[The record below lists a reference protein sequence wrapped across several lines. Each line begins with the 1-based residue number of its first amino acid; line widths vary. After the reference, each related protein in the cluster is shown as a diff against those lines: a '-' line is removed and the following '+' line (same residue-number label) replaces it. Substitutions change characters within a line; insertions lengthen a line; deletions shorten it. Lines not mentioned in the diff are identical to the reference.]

1 MNPRVHY
8 PMPPEFEIPPI
19 LLVDFPI
26 ESTEIP
32 KRKTV
37 DRTALLA
44 LEGLDADQVTQ
55 RLRADLRSHG
65 NELATLLAESIVAE
79 RVVIGKEQV
88 WVECV
93 LHEPGGRG
101 GTTTLLLTPPT
112 SRALIAPIVEDGDDR
127 GLFRTLSGLTEGYP
141 PLGGG
146 FQDMRRPAR
155 RFTLSSK
162 EHFPPDARPGELIFT
177 AANPDLIIRQ
187 DDGKYVWWTNAC
199 SRLVLIA
206 NDVDGFTRYVVNHFR
221 NSWRAPDGMR
231 VLWPLDGY
239 GPPKE

>member
-19 LLVDFPI
+19 LLVDFPVQSA
-26 ESTEIP
+26 ELEELKP
-32 KRKTV
+32 QERP
-37 DRTALLA
+37 AFQA
-44 LEGLDADQVTQ
+44 LEGLNADQVTQ

-65 NELATLLAESIVAE
+65 NELATLLSESVVAE
-79 RVVIGKEQV
+79 RVVIGKEQG
-88 WVECV
+88 WIECV

-101 GTTTLLLTPPT
+101 GMTTLLLTPPT
-112 SRALIAPIVEDGDDR
+112 TRALVAPTVADGDDR

-141 PLGGG
+141 PLGGW

-177 AANPDLIIRQ
+177 AANGDLIVRH
-187 DDGKYVWWTNAC
+187 DDGKSVWWTNAC
-199 SRLVLIA
+199 SRLELIA
-206 NDVDGFTRYVVNHFR
+206 NDVDGFARYVVNHFR
-221 NSWRAPDGMR
+221 NSWRAPDGTR

-239 GPPKE
+239 GPPNE